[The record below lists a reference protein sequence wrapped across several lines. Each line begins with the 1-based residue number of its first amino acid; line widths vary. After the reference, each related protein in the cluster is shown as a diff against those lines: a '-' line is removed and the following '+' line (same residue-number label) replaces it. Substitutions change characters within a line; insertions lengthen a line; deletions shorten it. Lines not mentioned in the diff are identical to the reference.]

1 MQELI
6 SSFNAGELSPY
17 LESRTN
23 LDKYRSGCKVLE
35 NFIITPYGPANRR
48 AGTEH
53 LGSSKLPATRSRLIG
68 LNLSD
73 ANRIVMELG
82 VGYVRFWKD
91 GALLLNG
98 GSPVE
103 AVGVD
108 YLGNLTGTTPHPY
121 QEADLRAVSVCQVNN
136 VVYLAHPSYVPM
148 RLSRFSDTNWTIG
161 EIPWKWSPMGDQNV
175 TSTTITPSALT
186 GSAIT
191 LTASASIF
199 TASHVGSYWQI
210 AHPNPVGIID
220 QGLAANATSA
230 AIKVL
235 GKWTLQTF
243 GTWTATISLQQ
254 SDDNG
259 TNWKTIRTYSSKN
272 DYNATS
278 NGETIT
284 ACQMRLVISGASGSG
299 AQRCVFTPIDA
310 TLNGY
315 VRITG
320 YTSGTVVTARV
331 VKDLGNTT
339 ATNQWYEGAFS
350 AVQGFP
356 SAVSLHES
364 RLVFGGTTNYP
375 STIWG
380 SVSNDFQNFK
390 TGAYDADSYSFTLA
404 STTGGRVQW
413 ILSKT
418 ALIIGT
424 TQDEWSLSSSDGT
437 RPLTPTNVLAKKQS
451 NYGSGSVSGRIVND
465 TVIYVQKMGRKLREF
480 VYSFGSDSWVS
491 MDLTALGEHVTRTG
505 ILETAYQRVPD
516 AIYWFVR
523 GDGQLVSMTYEKEQ
537 QVVGFARHLISGGE
551 VESVATVTGI
561 NAEDEVYV
569 LVKRTINGATT
580 RYVERLKTGMRDALD
595 TADKTNWWFVDSGKL
610 QTFGSPTATITG
622 LGHLEGKAVS
632 VWADNAV
639 GSLIVTQPTVVGGSI
654 TLQLP
659 ASRVLVG
666 LPFTSTLSPSR
677 IAAQMQDGTSLGRK
691 MRIPRMNVKV
701 YQSLAGEYSTDQV
714 TWNPLV
720 SRTLTDVMDSSPAV
734 INGFERAYVS
744 SNWSDGV
751 DLFIRQTLPVP
762 LTVAAIVPTWEASE
776 GSN

>member
-1 MQELI
+1 
-6 SSFNAGELSPY
+6 
-17 LESRTN
+17 
-23 LDKYRSGCKVLE
+23 
-35 NFIITPYGPANRR
+35 
-48 AGTEH
+48 
-53 LGSSKLPATRSRLIG
+53 
-68 LNLSD
+68 
-73 ANRIVMELG
+73 
-82 VGYVRFWKD
+82 
-91 GALLLNG
+91 
-98 GSPVE
+98 
-103 AVGVD
+103 
-108 YLGNLTGTTPHPY
+108 
-121 QEADLRAVSVCQVNN
+121 
-136 VVYLAHPSYVPM
+136 
-148 RLSRFSDTNWTIG
+148 
-161 EIPWKWSPMGDQNV
+161 
-175 TSTTITPSALT
+175 
-186 GSAIT
+186 
-191 LTASASIF
+191 
-199 TASHVGSYWQI
+199 
-210 AHPNPVGIID
+210 
-220 QGLAANATSA
+220 
-230 AIKVL
+230 
-235 GKWTLQTF
+235 
-243 GTWTATISLQQ
+243 
-254 SDDNG
+254 
-259 TNWKTIRTYSSKN
+259 
-272 DYNATS
+272 
-278 NGETIT
+278 
-284 ACQMRLVISGASGSG
+284 
-299 AQRCVFTPIDA
+299 
-310 TLNGY
+310 
-315 VRITG
+315 
-320 YTSGTVVTARV
+320 
-331 VKDLGNTT
+331 
-339 ATNQWYEGAFS
+339 
-350 AVQGFP
+350 
-356 SAVSLHES
+356 
-364 RLVFGGTTNYP
+364 
-375 STIWG
+375 
-380 SVSNDFQNFK
+380 
-390 TGAYDADSYSFTLA
+390 
-404 STTGGRVQW
+404 
-413 ILSKT
+413 
-418 ALIIGT
+418 
-424 TQDEWSLSSSDGT
+424 
-437 RPLTPTNVLAKKQS
+437 
-451 NYGSGSVSGRIVND
+451 VND

-537 QVVGFARHLISGGE
+537 QVVGFARHLVSGGQ

-595 TADKTNWWFVDSGKL
+595 TADKTNWWFVDSGLLKVEATSTGKTTAISGTYTKTVTTTSVTDANGVTTSVPKTIINVTSTGHGL
-610 QTFGSPTATITG
+610 SVGNTIRVKVATYTATVDGLPVTLSDDALLEDWVVASAAANTLTFEVNSSAVIATGSISFDYVSATITG
-622 LGHLEGKAVS
+622 LSHLEGQTVS

>member
-1 MQELI
+1 
-6 SSFNAGELSPY
+6 
-17 LESRTN
+17 
-23 LDKYRSGCKVLE
+23 
-35 NFIITPYGPANRR
+35 
-48 AGTEH
+48 
-53 LGSSKLPATRSRLIG
+53 
-68 LNLSD
+68 
-73 ANRIVMELG
+73 
-82 VGYVRFWKD
+82 
-91 GALLLNG
+91 
-98 GSPVE
+98 
-103 AVGVD
+103 
-108 YLGNLTGTTPHPY
+108 
-121 QEADLRAVSVCQVNN
+121 
-136 VVYLAHPSYVPM
+136 
-148 RLSRFSDTNWTIG
+148 
-161 EIPWKWSPMGDQNV
+161 
-175 TSTTITPSALT
+175 
-186 GSAIT
+186 
-191 LTASASIF
+191 
-199 TASHVGSYWQI
+199 
-210 AHPNPVGIID
+210 
-220 QGLAANATSA
+220 
-230 AIKVL
+230 
-235 GKWTLQTF
+235 
-243 GTWTATISLQQ
+243 
-254 SDDNG
+254 
-259 TNWKTIRTYSSKN
+259 
-272 DYNATS
+272 
-278 NGETIT
+278 
-284 ACQMRLVISGASGSG
+284 MRLVISGASGSG

-350 AVQGFP
+350 AVQGYP

-622 LGHLEGKAVS
+622 LSHLEGKSVS

-720 SRTLTDVMDSSPAV
+720 SRTLTDVMDASPAV

>member
-1 MQELI
+1 
-6 SSFNAGELSPY
+6 
-17 LESRTN
+17 
-23 LDKYRSGCKVLE
+23 VL
-35 NFIITPYGPANRR
+35 
-48 AGTEH
+48 
-53 LGSSKLPATRSRLIG
+53 
-68 LNLSD
+68 
-73 ANRIVMELG
+73 
-82 VGYVRFWKD
+82 
-91 GALLLNG
+91 
-98 GSPVE
+98 
-103 AVGVD
+103 
-108 YLGNLTGTTPHPY
+108 
-121 QEADLRAVSVCQVNN
+121 
-136 VVYLAHPSYVPM
+136 
-148 RLSRFSDTNWTIG
+148 
-161 EIPWKWSPMGDQNV
+161 
-175 TSTTITPSALT
+175 
-186 GSAIT
+186 
-191 LTASASIF
+191 
-199 TASHVGSYWQI
+199 
-210 AHPNPVGIID
+210 
-220 QGLAANATSA
+220 
-230 AIKVL
+230 
-235 GKWTLQTF
+235 
-243 GTWTATISLQQ
+243 Q
-254 SDDNG
+254 S
-259 TNWKTIRTYSSKN
+259 
-272 DYNATS
+272 
-278 NGETIT
+278 
-284 ACQMRLVISGASGSG
+284 
-299 AQRCVFTPIDA
+299 
-310 TLNGY
+310 
-315 VRITG
+315 
-320 YTSGTVVTARV
+320 
-331 VKDLGNTT
+331 LGNTT

-350 AVQGFP
+350 SINGYP
-356 SAVSLHES
+356 SAISLHES
-364 RLVFGGTTNYP
+364 RLIFGGTTNFP

-390 TGAYDADSYSFTLA
+390 VGAYDADSYSFTLA

-451 NYGSGSVSGRIVND
+451 NYGSGSVPGRIVND

-516 AIYWFVR
+516 AIYWIVR

-537 QVVGFARHLISGGE
+537 QVVGFARHLIAGGE

-569 LVKRTINGATT
+569 SVKRVINGATV
-580 RYVERLKTGMRDALD
+580 RYIERLKTGMRDALD
-595 TADKTNWWFVDSGKL
+595 TADKSNWWFVDSGKL

-622 LGHLEGKAVS
+622 LGHLEGQTVS

-639 GSLIVTQPTVVGGSI
+639 GSLIVTQPTVVSGSI

-701 YQSLAGEYSTDQV
+701 YQSLAGEYSTDQI

-720 SRTLTDVMDSSPAV
+720 SRTTSDAMDSSPAV